1 MAATAWPNFRKDCTP
16 NDRPNILPWSFLLN
30 QIRLGLI
37 ARQHA
42 WRLFAYSVFLC
53 VFVCVRT
60 VRGVHARFKVR
71 EVQAGPR
78 SFREAQDL

>member
-1 MAATAWPNFRKDCTP
+1 MAATAWPNIRKDCIP
-16 NDRPNILPWSFLLN
+16 NDRPNILSGSFKAPPN
-30 QIRLGLI
+30 GLSLFL
-37 ARQHA
+37 RQHV
-42 WRLFAYSVFLC
+42 WRLFAFSVFLC

-78 SFREAQDL
+78 SFRKAQDL